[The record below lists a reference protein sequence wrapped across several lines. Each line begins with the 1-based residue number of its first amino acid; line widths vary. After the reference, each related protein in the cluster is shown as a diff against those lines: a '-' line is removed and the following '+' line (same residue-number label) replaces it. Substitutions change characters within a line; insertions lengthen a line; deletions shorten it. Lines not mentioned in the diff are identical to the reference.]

1 MKLDKFFQSLLLTGA
16 VVVVVNTPAKGEEVR
31 EDIQSK
37 SSTQKVGESAL
48 DEKVAVTEKKF
59 ASSKSPVLAPS
70 IQKSRLF
77 KSQLASSLQRAKSD
91 KTSKN
96 IRQISE
102 IELPATSAQMLV
114 QTPTPTNPSNPEP
127 RSEDQVVAITSVKAN
142 ATNRGVEVILETT
155 QGTRLQ
161 VTNRSAGNNFIAD
174 VSGGQL
180 RLPSGE
186 AFTFRSEKPTAVIT
200 EITVTNIDANTV
212 RVTVVGEKALPTV
225 ELFDDDAGLVFGIT
239 SAAIA
244 TQPPQQPQT
253 PQTQEKPASE
263 TPQEQPTAPPDQPI
277 ELVVTG
283 EQDGYNVRNATTATK
298 TDTPL
303 RDIPQSIQVIPNQV
317 IRDQNVNRLQDA
329 VRNNAPGVSQFS
341 NQSQA
346 FVIRG
351 FRQDFN
357 LRNGF
362 RSGSTATKDVDL
374 ADVDHIEVLR
384 GPASVLLGQ
393 LQPGGVIN
401 TVTKQPLSEP
411 YYSVKFTGGQFS
423 FYRPELD
430 LSGPLTNDGS
440 LKYRLNLAY
449 QNNGSFR
456 DFVSEDRFFVAPV
469 LQWNIGKNTTL
480 TVDFSYTYNNP
491 TLDYGVVALSD
502 GSLVLPI
509 NRALFYPSLDQV
521 TVEQYQASYRLEHK
535 FSDNWQLRNGFS
547 FYSAKQSGGYTYV
560 EADFIDD
567 RFLDK
572 LYADDLFIDQD
583 YRMQTDLTGKFT
595 TGSIRHQ
602 LLIGFELGRST
613 NYFTSGTASLPT
625 IDIFNPNYNVT
636 RPDVQID
643 NYGTTFTDTL
653 GIYIQDQIDITDNL
667 HLLVG
672 GRFDFTKQYDS
683 FGTFS
688 QADQAFSPR
697 VGIVYQPIKPISLY
711 ASYSQ
716 SFNPVIGRSRTN
728 SVFEPERGTQ
738 YEVGIKAD
746 ITNTVSATLAAFEI
760 TKSNVLTSDPV
771 DPINFSI
778 QVGEQR
784 SRGVEFTIGGE
795 ILPGWNILAGYAY
808 TDARV
813 TEDNRIPVGTFL
825 RNVPKNAA
833 NLWTTY
839 EIQSGD
845 YKGLGFGLGLVFVGE
860 QQADF
865 PNSNFQ
871 IPSYVR
877 TDAALFYRRDNWR
890 LGINVNN
897 LFDVEYYEAASRRT
911 IVYPGAPV
919 NVQATISYEF

>member
-1 MKLDKFFQSLLLTGA
+1 MKSWQPNIYLTLAVSMVGIISTLVTQPASAEAKLEKNDQKALLFQGSHSRASVTNVERSG
-16 VVVVVNTPAKGEEVR
+16 
-31 EDIQSK
+31 
-37 SSTQKVGESAL
+37 VGWGNR
-48 DEKVAVTEKKF
+48 K
-59 ASSKSPVLAPS
+59 
-70 IQKSRLF
+70 
-77 KSQLASSLQRAKSD
+77 
-91 KTSKN
+91 
-96 IRQISE
+96 IRQLSE
-102 IELPATSAQMLV
+102 FETPITSAQQLLV
-114 QTPTPTNPSNPEP
+114 QSPTPQTTPAPTII
-127 RSEDQVVAITSVKAN
+127 QITGVKAN
-142 ATNRGVEVILETT
+142 PTDKGVEIILQTP
-155 QGTRLQ
+155 QGTQLQ
-161 VTNRSAGNNFIAD
+161 VTNRSAGSNFIAD
-174 VSGGQL
+174 ISGGQL
-180 RLPSGE
+180 RLASGE
-186 AFTFRSEKPTAVIT
+186 AFTFRSEKPLAGIT
-200 EITVTNIDANTV
+200 EIIVTNIDANTV

-225 ELFDDDAGLVFGIT
+225 ELFDDNAGLVFGIAT
-239 SAAIA
+239 AVTA

-263 TPQEQPTAPPDQPI
+263 TPQEQPAAQQDEPI

-283 EQDGYNVRNATTATK
+283 EQDGYNVPNATTATR

-317 IRDQNVNRLQDA
+317 IRDQGVNRLQDA
-329 VRNNAPGVSQFS
+329 VRNNAPGVSQFFGQ
-341 NQSQA
+341 NQA

-362 RSGSTATKDVDL
+362 RTSSAIAPFDVDL
-374 ADVDHIEVLR
+374 ANIERIEVLR
-384 GPASVLLGQ
+384 GPASVLFGQ

-411 YYSVKFTGGQFS
+411 YYSVNFTGGQFS
-423 FYRPELD
+423 FYRSELD
-430 LSGPLTNDGS
+430 LSGPLTDDGN
-440 LKYRLNLAY
+440 LRYRLNTAY

-456 DFVSEDRFFVAPV
+456 DFVSEQRFFIAPV
-469 LQWNIGKNTTL
+469 LQWNISKNTTL
-480 TVDFSYTYNNP
+480 TVDFSYTYNDP
-491 TLDYGVVALSD
+491 VVDFGVVALSD
-502 GSLVLPI
+502 ASLILPI
-509 NRALFYPSLDQV
+509 NRALFYPSLDRF
-521 TVEQYQASYRLEHK
+521 TEEQYQASYRFEHK

-547 FYSAKQSGGYTYV
+547 FYNTYQSGGSTYTDT
-560 EADFIDD
+560 DFRDD
-567 RFLDK
+567 RFIDK
-572 LYADDLFIDQD
+572 SYTDGVFLLQD
-583 YRMQTDLTGKFT
+583 YEMQTDLIGKFA
-595 TGSIRHQ
+595 TGSIKHQ
-602 LLIGFELGRST
+602 LLVGFDLSRA
-613 NYFTSGTASLPT
+613 TSYLTAGYAPLPT

-636 RPDVQID
+636 RPDIQIE
-643 NYGTTFTDTL
+643 NYGTTFTDSL

-683 FGTFS
+683 LDTFS
-688 QADQAFSPR
+688 QGDQAFSPR

-716 SFNPVIGRSRTN
+716 SFTPVIGRSRTQET
-728 SVFEPERGTQ
+728 FEPERGNQ

-746 ITNTVSATLAAFEI
+746 ITNKLSATLAAFQI

-778 QVGEQR
+778 QIGEQR
-784 SRGVEFTIGGE
+784 SRGVEFSIGGE
-795 ILPGWNILAGYAY
+795 ILPGWNIIAGYAY

-813 TEDNRIPVGTFL
+813 TEDNDIPVGEL
-825 RNVPKNAA
+825 LQNVPKNAA

-845 YKGLGFGLGLVFVGE
+845 YKGLGFGFGLVFVGE
-860 QQADF
+860 QQGEF

-890 LGINVNN
+890 VGINVNN
-897 LFDVEYYEAASRRT
+897 LFDVEYYETATRRT
-911 IVYPGAPV
+911 LVYPGAPF